1 MPVREA
7 PARLLAGCQPSFAPH
22 ALRLAGNILMGA
34 MFYSL
39 IYMLIGEES
48 SLCCCVLAG
57 LAGGA
62 AAALPLPA
70 LRGPACCC
78 WRSCGAWSGL
88 ASSADGTPGHI
99 CPGV

>member
-7 PARLLAGCQPSFAPH
+7 PARLLAACRASFAPH
-22 ALRLAGNILMGA
+22 ALRLTGNILMGA

-48 SLCCCVLAG
+48 SPSCSSWRDWRR
-57 LAGGA
+57 
-62 AAALPLPA
+62 ALPLPCPFLPCVA
-70 LRGPACCC
+70 LPAAAGVLVC
-78 WRSCGAWSGL
+78 AWSGL